1 MKRHVAM
8 FMLVPAAILLMAAI
22 SESSTDIGANRN
34 QLRSSTVDNAKRLIE
49 QGRQIFRFDTYSD
62 EAFWTAFA

>member
-1 MKRHVAM
+1 M
-8 FMLVPAAILLMAAI
+8 FMLVPAVILLAVAI
-22 SESSTDIGANRN
+22 GESTTNVTANGN
-34 QLRSSTVDNAKRLIE
+34 QLQSSTVDNAKRLIE

>member
-1 MKRHVAM
+1 M
-8 FMLVPAAILLMAAI
+8 FMLVPAVILLAAAI
-22 SESSTDIGANRN
+22 GESTTNVTANGN